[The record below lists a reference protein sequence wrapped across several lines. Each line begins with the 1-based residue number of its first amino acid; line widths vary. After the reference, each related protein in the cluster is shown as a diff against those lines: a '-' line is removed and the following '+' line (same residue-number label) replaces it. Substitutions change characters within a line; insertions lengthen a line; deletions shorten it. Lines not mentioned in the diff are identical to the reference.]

1 MKKALKILGL
11 ALGVV
16 LIGGVGYLAAS
27 SGLKSDP
34 AIGLS
39 PETHKMGRV
48 DVRAFTPAPLGA
60 EVKVYLPMPVEAA
73 ISIVADFDRYG
84 EWVAPAPAQVV
95 VDDSKTADGR
105 FGVGSL
111 VSYKEG
117 ETDEIE
123 LFEPDAALIARPL
136 WATEDLAGHR
146 GVVLVTAHDAGS
158 IIHMR
163 RYFEVNSMKGWMM
176 SKMMPIFMKQSA
188 ENLVEI
194 HGGRVL

>member
-60 EVKVYLPMPVEAA
+60 EVFQSSHHCLSGLR
-73 ISIVADFDRYG
+73 SIR
-84 EWVAPAPAQVV
+84 
-95 VDDSKTADGR
+95 
-105 FGVGSL
+105 L
-111 VSYKEG
+111 
-117 ETDEIE
+117 
-123 LFEPDAALIARPL
+123 
-136 WATEDLAGHR
+136 
-146 GVVLVTAHDAGS
+146 
-158 IIHMR
+158 
-163 RYFEVNSMKGWMM
+163 
-176 SKMMPIFMKQSA
+176 
-188 ENLVEI
+188 
-194 HGGRVL
+194 